1 MGRVRSVLVV
11 EDNPD
16 NSLIMEIALG
26 LTAALACQFVSTGA
40 EAIER
45 VRERDYE
52 IVLLDPG
59 LPDIGDREI
68 MRAIIESDRNERLAH
83 SRWDA
88 EQDAREQRLDS
99 IAEQRRDSAR

>member
-1 MGRVRSVLVV
+1 MDQLWQIVAGLV
-11 EDNPD
+11 P
-16 NSLIMEIALG
+16 S
-26 LTAALACQFVSTGA
+26 
-40 EAIER
+40 
-45 VRERDYE
+45 
-52 IVLLDPG
+52 
-59 LPDIGDREI
+59 IGIGFLFYKI